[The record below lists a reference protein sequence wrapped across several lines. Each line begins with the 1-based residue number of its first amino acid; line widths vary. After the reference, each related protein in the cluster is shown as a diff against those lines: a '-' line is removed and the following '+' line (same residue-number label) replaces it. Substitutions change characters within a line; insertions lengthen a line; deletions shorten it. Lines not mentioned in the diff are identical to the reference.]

1 MRQVLITDFAWKD
14 LKVEEEVLAQAGI
27 TIQVAKTASEE
38 ELLQL
43 APAVDGIL
51 TCWKPVSGKVIGKA
65 ERCLSVGRFG
75 IGLDNI
81 DVAAATEAGMIVTN
95 VPAYCIDEVSDHAM
109 ALLLACTRKVAFFDR
124 NIKAGSYNLQ
134 AGTPLFRLRGKTL
147 GIVGFGRIGS
157 ALSLKARAFGLN
169 ITVYDPNIPADRIS
183 QAGATAV
190 SFPELLK
197 KSDFISIHVPLSVQ
211 TARLFDY
218 NAFREMKPSA
228 VIINTS
234 RGDVIDSAGLLAAL
248 NEGLI
253 AGAGLDVL
261 SQEPPA
267 PGDALTNHPKT
278 VITPHAAFNSEESLV
293 DLRKTAAT
301 QIADVLCGRKPQNIV
316 NPDVLKSPVLRWH
329 AS

>member
-1 MRQVLITDFAWKD
+1 MQVLITDFAWKD
-14 LKVEEEVLAQAGI
+14 LKVEEEILTQAGI
-27 TIQVAKTASEE
+27 AIQVAKTASEE

-65 ERCLSVGRFG
+65 GRCLSIGRFG

-81 DVAAATEAGMIVTN
+81 DVAAATEAGIIVTN

-109 ALLLACTRKVAFFDR
+109 ALLLACTRKTAFYDR
-124 NIKAGSYNLQ
+124 NIKAGSYDLQ

-147 GIVGFGRIGS
+147 GIVGFGRIGT
-157 ALSLKARAFGLN
+157 ALSVKARAFGLS
-169 ITVYDPNIPADRIS
+169 IIAYDPNIASDKIS
-183 QAGATAV
+183 QAGASAV

-197 KSDFISIHVPLSVQ
+197 RSDFISIHVPLSVQ

-228 VIINTS
+228 FVINTS
-234 RGDVIDSAGLLAAL
+234 RGDVIDSQGLLAAL

-261 SQEPPA
+261 SQEPPVA
-267 PGDALTNHPKT
+267 GDALVGHPKT
-278 VITPHAAFNSEESLV
+278 VITPHAAFNSVESLV

-301 QIADVLCGRKPQNIV
+301 QMADALGGRKPQNIV
-316 NPDVLKSPVLRWH
+316 NADVLKSPALRWH